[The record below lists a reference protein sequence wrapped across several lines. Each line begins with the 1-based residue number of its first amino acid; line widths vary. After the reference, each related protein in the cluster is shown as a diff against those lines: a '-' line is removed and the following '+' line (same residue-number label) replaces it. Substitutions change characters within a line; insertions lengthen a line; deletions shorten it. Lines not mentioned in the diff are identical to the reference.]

1 MQASQPAASSRERRR
16 FVKAVASFK
25 QTNRSEVME
34 KVELNRHV
42 RSESMKTVG
51 GTNPLDN
58 LSAAGLGF
66 VRERIE
72 SLENE
77 QDTSREERSE

>member
-1 MQASQPAASSRERRR
+1 
-16 FVKAVASFK
+16 
-25 QTNRSEVME
+25 ME